1 MSESSTTTKR
11 TTKVRYTSNTSLSLG
26 VAKDYEKSLKSTSNK
41 QDDQKEMPLDHEKP
55 VPPDYETPVPPDY
68 ETPVP
73 PDYETPL
80 PPENE
85 NLYENPDKLMES
97 AAMGDSYYNITTGYE
112 VMAPGVGH
120 GERAEEAYSGVATL
134 KDI

>member
-1 MSESSTTTKR
+1 
-11 TTKVRYTSNTSLSLG
+11 
-26 VAKDYEKSLKSTSNK
+26 
-41 QDDQKEMPLDHEKP
+41 MPLDYEKP
-55 VPPDYETPVPPDY
+55 VPPDYETPVPPNYETPVPPDY

-73 PDYETPL
+73 PDYETSVPPDYETPVPPDYETPV

-120 GERAEEAYSGVATL
+120 RGKAEEAYSGVATL